1 MTAWRRRL
9 ASAAACAA
17 GVNGRLTRVDVLTDH
32 KVMLIRRDALA
43 NVTMVVGALRGGR
56 FTEFGCPAAPARL
69 RNVKDRVD
77 DSADDGCPQAGE
89 RTGSRDVHRIVGVCQ
104 DKCRLVVNRVCNP
117 AAM

>member
-1 MTAWRRRL
+1 M
-9 ASAAACAA
+9 
-17 GVNGRLTRVDVLTDH
+17 NGYLTRVDVLTDH

-43 NVTMVVGALRGGR
+43 NVTMVVRALRGGR
-56 FTEFGCPAAPARL
+56 FTEFIWPAAPARL

-77 DSADDGCPQAGE
+77 DNPDDGCPQPGE

-104 DKCRLVVNRVCNP
+104 DKCRLLVNRVCNP